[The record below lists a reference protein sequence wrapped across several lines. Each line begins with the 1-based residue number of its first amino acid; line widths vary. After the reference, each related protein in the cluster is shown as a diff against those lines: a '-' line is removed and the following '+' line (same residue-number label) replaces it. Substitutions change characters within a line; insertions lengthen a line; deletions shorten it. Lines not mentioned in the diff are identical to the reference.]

1 MTHLGDEELISK
13 FRSSRGSP
21 QDDPYL
27 NELFGRYSEKVAVWC
42 WRHTGDR
49 ELATDLAQEIFLR
62 VFERLDR
69 YEGNARFST
78 WLYTVARNHCLN
90 ALKSRSTR
98 KEDAM
103 EPMVMEPLDE
113 GAPNAEEELL
123 RQGRI
128 GEMQRLLREELN
140 ETERRVM
147 VMHYGE
153 ELSVDAVTR
162 VLGLENA
169 SGAKAFLVSAR
180 RKLQRALERG
190 RGEGKGGA

>member
-13 FRSSRGSP
+13 FRSGRGAP
-21 QDDPYL
+21 ETDPYL
-27 NELFGRYSEKVAVWC
+27 NELFRRYSEKVAVWC

-69 YEGNARFST
+69 FEGNARFST

-90 ALKSRSTR
+90 ALKSRRTR

-103 EPMVMEPLDE
+103 EPIVMEPLDD
-113 GAPNAEEELL
+113 GTPNAEEELL

-147 VMHYGE
+147 VMH
-153 ELSVDAVTR
+153 
-162 VLGLENA
+162 
-169 SGAKAFLVSAR
+169 
-180 RKLQRALERG
+180 
-190 RGEGKGGA
+190 